1 MSEMRK
7 RQRRRMRPRRIAA
20 FLLLAAGVV
29 CAATGVLANG
39 ADARVENGPLV
50 ERVVIDDTVQ
60 PVSAAR
66 LERAITRA
74 NADGAAMLIVELDTP
89 GGLLDST
96 REMVGAML
104 RSRVPVAVYIA
115 PEGARGGSAGFFL
128 LEAAD
133 VAAMAPGTNAGASH
147 PVVEGAEPD
156 ATMRQKME
164 NDAAAFLRSYVSRRG
179 RNVAAAEDAVRN
191 SKSYSAE
198 EALDAHL
205 IDVIAGDD
213 PALLREMDG
222 REVTR
227 MDGSKQRLALAGAR
241 VVTLKPTV
249 RERVLDALENP
260 NLALLL
266 LAAGVLL
273 IYVEFHVPGTIVPG
287 ALGTVMVLLALFAL
301 NMLPVRHA
309 AVALLVAGVVLL
321 ALEVKFASHGALA
334 VAGIA
339 ALAAGLM
346 TLVDAPVE
354 QLRVRP
360 GVAIGVSAGLG
371 GLTVFLLR
379 LAMRAKRRK
388 ALTGVAALVGAT
400 GVAMERIGAAAEADE
415 RCGRVMVEGEIWE
428 AVAEGGIEAE
438 AAVRVTGADG
448 DRLRVSRV

>member
-1 MSEMRK
+1 MNEQGQKQRNRK
-7 RQRRRMRPRRIAA
+7 RLRKIAA
-20 FLLLAAGVV
+20 FLLLAAGMGAGMRL
-29 CAATGVLANG
+29 AAQAPLKQS
-39 ADARVENGPLV
+39 PLV

-66 LERAITRA
+66 LERAIQRA
-74 NADGAAMLIVELDTP
+74 NGDGAVLLVVELNTP

-147 PVVEGAEPD
+147 PVVEGGEPD

-179 RNVAAAEDAVRN
+179 RNVAAAEDAVRS
-191 SKSYSAE
+191 SKAYSAQ

-205 IDVIAGDD
+205 IDVIAENDQ
-213 PALLREMDG
+213 ALLNDLNG
-222 REVTR
+222 RVVTR
-227 MDGSKQRLALAGAR
+227 MDGSTERLALAGAR
-241 VVTLKPTV
+241 VATLEPTV

-287 ALGTVMVLLALFAL
+287 ATGTAMVLLALFAL
-301 NMLPVRHA
+301 NLLPVRHA
-309 AVALLVAGVVLL
+309 ALGLLVAGVVLL
-321 ALEVKFASHGALA
+321 ALEIKFASHGALA
-334 VAGIA
+334 LAGIV
-339 ALAAGLM
+339 ALAAGLL

-354 QLRVRP
+354 ELRVRP
-360 GVAIGVSAGLG
+360 GVAIGVSVGLG

-388 ALTGVAALVGAT
+388 ALVGVAALVGAT
-400 GVAMERIGAAAEADE
+400 GVAMERIETAAGADGH
-415 RCGRVMVEGEIWE
+415 CGRVMVEGEIWE
-428 AVAEGGIEAE
+428 AVAEGAIEAE

-448 DRLRVSRV
+448 DRLRVSRA

>member
-1 MSEMRK
+1 MKSSEK
-7 RQRRRMRPRRIAA
+7 KQSRRMKPRRIAA
-20 FLLLAAGVV
+20 FLLLAAGLGM
-29 CAATGVLANG
+29 ATAQAPRKLS
-39 ADARVENGPLV
+39 PLV
-50 ERVVIDDTVQ
+50 ERMVLDDTVQ
-60 PVSAAR
+60 PVSAGR
-66 LERAITRA
+66 LERAIRRA
-74 NADGAAMLIVELDTP
+74 NADGAALLVVELNTP

-104 RSRVPVAVYIA
+104 RSPVPVVVYIA
-115 PEGARGGSAGFFL
+115 PEGARGGSSGFFL

-147 PVVEGAEPD
+147 PVVEGGEPD

-179 RNVAAAEDAVRN
+179 RNVAAAEDAVRS
-191 SKSYSAE
+191 SKSYSAQ

-205 IDVIAGDD
+205 IDVIADND
-213 PALLREMDG
+213 AALLQKLDG
-222 REVTR
+222 RMVTR
-227 MDGSKQRLALAGAR
+227 MDGSQQRLTLGGAR
-241 VVTLKPTV
+241 VVTLEPTV

-287 ALGTVMVLLALFAL
+287 AMGTVMVLLALFAL
-301 NMLPVRHA
+301 NLLPVRHTA
-309 AVALLVAGVVLL
+309 LALLVAGVVLL
-321 ALEVKFASHGALA
+321 ALEIKFASHGALA
-334 VAGIA
+334 LAGTV

-360 GVAIGVSAGLG
+360 GVAIGVSVALG

-388 ALTGVAALVGAT
+388 ALTGVVALVGAV
-400 GVAMERIGAAAEADE
+400 GVAMERIGTATDADE
-415 RCGRVMVEGEIWE
+415 HCGRVMVEGEIWE
-428 AVAEGGIEAE
+428 AVTESAIA
-438 AAVRVTGADG
+438 ADVAVRVTGTDG
-448 DRLRVSRV
+448 DRLRVEPT